1 MNSILI
7 SGIITVLTVSCGN
20 NSYQRKPLPDRVI
33 TVPARDDNYNQDN
46 SSDLEQS
53 NPGDD
58 KEKDYSDIIKNIIK
72 DDAKTK
78 QLAQDVVRQ
87 LKTFEPKIDVNDQYI
102 EGLVTLI
109 KAKSPQS
116 PEDITEAVY
125 PAVRELFNSDPDL
138 SDSPVKELV
147 LNAEDMVKSQITTK
161 IEETL
166 SEESL

>member
-7 SGIITVLTVSCGN
+7 SGIISIFTISCGN

-33 TVPARDDNYNQDN
+33 TVPAKDDNYNQDN

-53 NPGDD
+53 IPGEDNA
-58 KEKDYSDIIKNIIK
+58 KDYSETIKNIIA
-72 DDAKTK
+72 DSAKTK
-78 QLAQDVVRQ
+78 QLAEDVVSQ
-87 LKTFEPKIDVNDQYI
+87 LRTFEPLIDVDDQYI

-109 KAKSPQS
+109 KAKNPES

-125 PAVRELFNSDPDL
+125 PAVRELFKSDPDL
-138 SDSPVKELV
+138 SGSPVKELV

-166 SEESL
+166 SKESL